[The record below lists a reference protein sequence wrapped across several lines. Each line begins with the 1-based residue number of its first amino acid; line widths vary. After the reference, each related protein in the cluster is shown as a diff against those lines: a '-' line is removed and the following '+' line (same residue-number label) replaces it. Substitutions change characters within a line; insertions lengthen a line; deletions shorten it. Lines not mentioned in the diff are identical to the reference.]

1 MLKYNVLMIAETKEL
16 TLEEWERL
24 RKELL
29 EVRQVAQILNYS
41 ISHIYRLIDEGRI
54 LAVRRGGRWFIPRQ
68 SVEDYLRDHTEAS
81 M

>member
-1 MLKYNVLMIAETKEL
+1 MTEIEEL
-16 TLEEWERL
+16 TLERERL

-41 ISHIYRLIDEGRI
+41 VSHIYRLIDEGRI

-68 SVEDYLRDHTEAS
+68 SVEEYLRRYVERSA
-81 M
+81 

>member
-1 MLKYNVLMIAETKEL
+1 MAEIEEI

-41 ISHIYRLIDEGRI
+41 VSHIYRLIDEGRI

-68 SVEDYLRDHTEAS
+68 SVEEYLRRYVERS
-81 M
+81 V

>member
-1 MLKYNVLMIAETKEL
+1 MAEIEEI

-29 EVRQVAQILNYS
+29 EPRQVARVLNYS
-41 ISHIYRLIDEGRI
+41 VSHIYRLIDEGRI
-54 LAVRRGGRWFIPRQ
+54 LAVKRGGRWFIPRR
-68 SVEDYLRDHTEAS
+68 SIEDYLRHHTERS